1 MTAALRWLNVI
12 GVGAPTASGALVVG
26 HSEQGRFIADVVRGR
41 PAPHDPAAVTVEF
54 AQVLKS
60 YGLAH
65 VTGDNYAG
73 EWVVQ
78 AFHANGIRYERAAK
92 SKSEIYLEAQPHWNR
107 GLISVP
113 NVSRLLRELRLL
125 ERRTH
130 RSGRDTVDHGTNGSD
145 DFANALCG
153 CAWLALQPPVP
164 NFVGLQYHF
173 DEWRAKHARSGDA
186 WNPNPQSPPC
196 TVPLSEPHPQ
206 KI

>member
-1 MTAALRWLNVI
+1 
-12 GVGAPTASGALVVG
+12 
-26 HSEQGRFIADVVRGR
+26 
-41 PAPHDPAAVTVEF
+41 VTVEF

-78 AFHANGIRYERAAK
+78 AFHANGIRYERATK

-113 NVSRLLRELRLL
+113 NASRLLRELRLL

-130 RSGRDTVDHGTNGSD
+130 RSGRDTIDHGTNGTD

-153 CAWLALQPPVP
+153 CAWLAMQPPVP

-173 DEWRAKHARSGDA
+173 DEFYAKHGRGGDA
-186 WNPNPQSPPC
+186 WAVAEANVAAGSAPC
-196 TVPLSEPHPQ
+196 TTEISEPHPQ
-206 KI
+206 TVERWARHAEYLRTVAAADARRRNQFAVDPGTGQSTIGRP

>member
-41 PAPHDPAAVTVEF
+41 PAPHDPAAVTIEF
-54 AQVLKS
+54 ADLLKS
-60 YGLAH
+60 YGLAR

-78 AFHANGIRYERAAK
+78 AFQANGVRYERAAK
-92 SKSEIYLEAQPHWNR
+92 PKSEIYLETLPHWNR
-107 GLISVP
+107 GLISIPHVP
-113 NVSRLLRELRLL
+113 RLLRELRLL

-130 RSGRDTVDHGTNGSD
+130 RSGRDTVDHGANNGTD

-153 CAWLALQPPVP
+153 ACWLVQRPKEPAWYIGTGWGGGKPRP
-164 NFVGLQYHF
+164 F
-173 DEWRAKHARSGDA
+173 DFDDGD
-186 WNPNPQSPPC
+186 
-196 TVPLSEPHPQ
+196 
-206 KI
+206 